1 MLHNLKTPLFSLS
14 GYSDMAMSSVKG
26 SPERCEAFLSKIKE
40 NAGYV
45 GHLLDQL
52 FLLTQMDAG
61 QVEYQK
67 INVELNDLLL
77 SVCDT
82 TMVAAQKKHIRI
94 SSDVQEGLQTYGD
107 ALYLRQALQNLAD
120 NAVIHTPEGG
130 LITLTAGKVDGGYR
144 ITVSDTG
151 CGISAA
157 ELPRIF
163 DRYYSNRHGGRSSSG
178 LGLTISKMLIEAN
191 GGTITAS
198 SEEGQGACFTVT
210 LPEPRTE

>member
-1 MLHNLKTPLFSLS
+1 
-14 GYSDMAMSSVKG
+14 
-26 SPERCEAFLSKIKE
+26 
-40 NAGYV
+40 
-45 GHLLDQL
+45 
-52 FLLTQMDAG
+52 MDAG